1 MNYLLTNKVII
12 QYLKKINF
20 KILLLMK
27 KMNYTI
33 IFDNIKNKN
42 YVDQNHKIKYIYNI
56 FICLY
61 LFNFYQPKI
70 EIMIINML

>member
-33 IFDNIKNKN
+33 IFGNFKNKN
-42 YVDQNHKIKYIYNI
+42 YGDQNYTLKYI
-56 FICLY
+56 
-61 LFNFYQPKI
+61 
-70 EIMIINML
+70 